1 MKMLRSFIPVGQGAF
16 YCEQFMNEESN
27 ETINIVYDC
36 GSKSKSIIE
45 KQIENTFDKGET
57 IHAVFIS
64 HFHYDHI
71 SGLEHLLEYCDVKI
85 VFLPMVT
92 DENKIV
98 LCLNNI
104 LNGSKNSDFTNSFIN
119 NPKEALLYKSESTEI
134 YEIQPYNP
142 DNQFEQFSNNGFDYG
157 EREEYIR
164 AGMNVS
170 SIIAR
175 YSRNKTLS
183 DWAFIPF
190 NYEERNN
197 MIYLKQALNG
207 YAKLKGFDYK
217 ELPNNITK
225 ESIKEIKRI
234 YLDVLKGTKHFNAN
248 SMTLYSG
255 NMFGKGYQK
264 YVGQKHMRCYC
275 KGCYNCGD
283 LKMTGCLYTGD
294 YDMSDEDNFFTL
306 IMSYENR
313 LNIGH
318 YNVGHY
324 KKSIEEFVGC
334 IQIPHHGSKNNY
346 NANISVYN
354 AYYVISAGIKNMYGH
369 PHSFVIK
376 NLLLNDAHPFIVTEE
391 AESAVY
397 FRIDS

>member
-71 SGLEHLLEYCDVKI
+71 SGLEHLLEYCNVKTI
-85 VFLPMVT
+85 FLPMVT
-92 DENKIV
+92 NEDRIA
-98 LCLNNI
+98 LYLNSI
-104 LNGSKNSDFTNSFIN
+104 INGYKKSDFTSRFIYN
-119 NPKEALLYKSESTEI
+119 YKEALLNKSESTEI
-134 YEIQPYNP
+134 YEIEPYSR
-142 DNQFEQFSNNGFDYG
+142 DNQFQEFINKEVSYGKTKKHIRSGSDVSCIITNFSSN
-157 EREEYIR
+157 RE
-164 AGMNVS
+164 
-170 SIIAR
+170 
-175 YSRNKTLS
+175 LS
-183 DWAFIPF
+183 NWIFVPF
-190 NYEERNN
+190 NYEEKNN
-197 MIYLKQALNG
+197 LENLKHALNA
-207 YAKLKGFDYK
+207 YAELKGFSYK
-217 ELPNNITK
+217 DLPQKMTK

-234 YLDVLKGTKHFNAN
+234 YLDVLKGTKHFNTN

-255 NMFGKGYQK
+255 DMLGKSYQK
-264 YVGQKHMRCYC
+264 YVGQKYTRCYC
-275 KGCYNCGD
+275 KGCYNFGG
-283 LKMTGCLYTGD
+283 LKMSGCLYTGD
-294 YDMSDEDNFFTL
+294 YDMSDDNKFFTL
-306 IMSYENR
+306 IESYENR
-313 LNIGH
+313 LNKGFS
-318 YNVGHY
+318 N
-324 KKSIEEFVGC
+324 KSIEDFVGC

-346 NANISVYN
+346 NANIAVYN
-354 AYYVISAGIKNMYGH
+354 TYYVISAGTKNMYGH

-376 NLLLNDAHPFIVTEE
+376 NLLLNDAYPFIVTEE

>member
-1 MKMLRSFIPVGQGAF
+1 MRMIRSFIPVGQGTF
-16 YCEQFMNEESN
+16 YCEQFLDKQTKEI
-27 ETINIVYDC
+27 INIVYDC
-36 GSKSKSIIE
+36 GSQSKTLIK
-45 KQIENTFDKGET
+45 KQIENTFKRGET

-85 VFLPMVT
+85 IFLPMVT
-92 DENKIV
+92 DENKVV
-98 LCLNNI
+98 LYLNNI

-142 DNQFEQFSNNGFDYG
+142 DNQFEQFSKKGFGYED
-157 EREEYIR
+157 REDSIHS
-164 AGMNVS
+164 GSDVS

-175 YSRNKTLS
+175 YSYNKMLS

-190 NYEERNN
+190 NYEEGKN
-197 MIYLKQALNG
+197 MIYLKQALNA
-207 YAKLKGFDYK
+207 YANLKGFKYK

-225 ESIKEIKRI
+225 ESIKDIKRI
-234 YLDVLKGTKHFNAN
+234 YLNVLKGTKHFNTN

-255 NMFGKGYQK
+255 DILGKSYQK
-264 YVGQKHMRCYC
+264 YVGQKYMRCYC

-283 LKMTGCLYTGD
+283 LKMSGCLYTGD
-294 YDMSDEDNFFTL
+294 YDMSDDNKFFTL
-306 IMSYENR
+306 IKSYENR
-313 LNIGH
+313 LNKGLL
-318 YNVGHY
+318 N
-324 KKSIEEFVGC
+324 KSIEDFVGC

-354 AYYVISAGIKNMYGH
+354 TYYVISAGARNMYGH

-376 NLLLNDAHPFIVTEE
+376 SLLLNDTNPLVVTEE
-391 AESAVY
+391 ADSAVY

>member
-85 VFLPMVT
+85 MFLPMVT

-98 LCLNNI
+98 LYFNNI

-119 NPKEALLYKSESTEI
+119 NPKEALFHKSESTEI
-134 YEIQPYNP
+134 YEIEPYYL
-142 DNQFEQFSNNGFDYG
+142 DNQFEQFANKEVDYG

-164 AGMNVS
+164 SGRDVS

-175 YSRNKTLS
+175 YSCNKMLS

-190 NYEERNN
+190 NYVENN
-197 MIYLKQALNG
+197 QLEHLKKALKK
-207 YAKLKGFDYK
+207 YANYKGVEYED
-217 ELPNNITK
+217 LPNKITQK
-225 ESIKEIKRI
+225 SIKEIRNI
-234 YLDVLKGTKHFNAN
+234 YLAVLRSTEHFNTN

-255 NMFGKGYQK
+255 DTYGERYQ
-264 YVGQKHMRCYC
+264 YYYNQRCIGLYC
-275 KGCYNCGD
+275 KRLCCVD
-283 LKMTGCLYTGD
+283 FKKSGCLYTGD
-294 YDMSDEDNFFTL
+294 YDMSDDNKFSTL
-306 IMSYENR
+306 IKSYENR
-313 LNIGH
+313 LNKGFL
-318 YNVGHY
+318 N
-324 KKSIEEFVGC
+324 KNIEDFVGC

-346 NANISVYN
+346 NTNMSMYN
-354 AYYVISAGIKNMYGH
+354 SYYVISAGTKNMYGH

-376 NLLLNDAHPFIVTEE
+376 NLLLNDINPFIVTEE
-391 AESAVY
+391 ADSAVY